1 MALNEIFKEGN
12 HLSAPVPDGTLSGTP
27 LRIGVLNAV
36 AETDEGGATNGL
48 NVINGV
54 AQPTGG
60 IGNADNF
67 ASVSHEGVW
76 RVPVTGALAGFGTP
90 VYITPAGALT
100 ATSTGNFLWGAAIRA
115 KGTGLGDA
123 IVKILQPG
131 QVTASA

>member
-1 MALNEIFKEGN
+1 MALNEVFKEGN

-27 LRIGVLNAV
+27 LRIGILNAV
-36 AETDEGGATNGL
+36 AETDEGGATTNQ

-54 AQPTGG
+54 PQPTGG

-67 ASVSHEGVW
+67 ASISHVGVW
-76 RVPVTGALAGFGTP
+76 RVPVNGALAGYGTP

-100 ATSTGNFLWGAAIRA
+100 ATATNNFLWGAAIRA